1 MDIPADAE
9 VVAVINGEPTQWRT
23 ATDLYVIG
31 PDGQV
36 LSRPLTADEVA
47 AITAEKSAEQAEQ
60 AAALNADALAAKVD
74 AALAANRKYLA
85 RTAPTNAQVVAQ
97 VRQLT
102 LEANAIIRFLWRRL
116 DTIADTEG

>member
-1 MDIPADAE
+1 MDIPADAV
-9 VVAVINGEPTQWRT
+9 VVAVVDDQPTQWRT

-60 AAALNADALAAKVD
+60 TAALNADALAAKVD
-74 AALAANRKYLA
+74 AALTANREYLA
-85 RTAPTNAQVVAQ
+85 RTSPTNAQVVAQ
-97 VRQLT
+97 VRRLT